1 MYHRRMPHQG
11 QSLVEFALIAPLL
24 FALMFVLVELG
35 IIFSIYIGLT
45 NSAREAARA
54 GSVYQ
59 YRQPDPN
66 NPTTPSITTVDSER
80 AAAMDT
86 AMLNTLNPIIAVTS
100 VNDLNPLAG
109 SRYTYTPSTPTLNN
123 YRYGDK
129 VTVTISYRHNLF
141 FNLLSTSSIRIN
153 ASSEMRLEPG
163 GF

>member
-1 MYHRRMPHQG
+1 MSHCRRSPRQG

-35 IIFSIYIGLT
+35 IVFSIYIGLT

-54 GSVYQ
+54 GVAYQ
-59 YRQPDPN
+59 YA
-66 NPTTPSITTVDSER
+66 TASSGTPSTATVDAGRHGVMNS
-80 AAAMDT
+80 AIMA
-86 AMLNTLNPIIAVTS
+86 TLNPIINVADVS
-100 VNDLNPLAG
+100 ALAPQY
-109 SRYTYTPSTPTLNN
+109 SYDPATPTNNN

-129 VTVTISYRHNLF
+129 LTVSLSYPHALF
-141 FNLLSTSSIRIN
+141 FNLFNAGTITIQ

>member
-1 MYHRRMPHQG
+1 MSRCRRSSDPG

-35 IIFSIYIGLT
+35 IVFSTYIGLT

-54 GSVYQ
+54 GVAYQ
-59 YRQPDPN
+59 Y
-66 NPTTPSITTVDSER
+66 TASSSGTPSVATVDAGRS
-80 AAAMDT
+80 AVMNSAIMD
-86 AMLNTLNPIIAVTS
+86 TLNPIINVANVS
-100 VNDLNPLAG
+100 GLNP
-109 SRYTYTPSTPTLNN
+109 TYSYDPTTPTNNN

-129 VTVTISYRHNLF
+129 LTVTLSYPHALF
-141 FNLLSTSSIRIN
+141 FNLFNVGTITIQ